1 MMMERIITI
10 SLSERS
16 IATLL
21 NIVEQSVRD
30 AEQELCEGL
39 QHEDT
44 SMIAASEATLRALDP
59 IHRELARL
67 GSTSAH
73 QGETLNDTRCD

>member
-1 MMMERIITI
+1 MPVEKLITI
-10 SLSERS
+10 ILPERS

-21 NIVEQSVRD
+21 NIVEQNVRD
-30 AEQELCEGL
+30 AEQELSSGL

-44 SMIAASEATLRALDP
+44 SVIAASEAALRALDP

-67 GSTSAH
+67 GITETR
-73 QGETLNDTRCD
+73 QGEKHR